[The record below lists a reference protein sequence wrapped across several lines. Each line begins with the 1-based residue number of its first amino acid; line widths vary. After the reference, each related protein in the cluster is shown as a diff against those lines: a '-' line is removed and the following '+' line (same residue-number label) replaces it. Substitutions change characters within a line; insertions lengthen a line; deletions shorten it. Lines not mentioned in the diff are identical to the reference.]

1 MPDNSVEDALTAS
14 YSRLGLLMIST
25 KYRLTMKQFIV
36 LLAIVEAARG
46 LICFTVRNRETTSV
60 NRGTLM
66 L

>member
-1 MPDNSVEDALTAS
+1 
-14 YSRLGLLMIST
+14 
-25 KYRLTMKQFIV
+25 MKQFIV